1 MSKLNLIMSYKCFP
15 SSETSISAWCTY
27 ISSMPFHD
35 KSSCAIIIII
45 IKYDMKMASSKDL
58 QQ

>member
-1 MSKLNLIMSYKCFP
+1 
-15 SSETSISAWCTY
+15 
-27 ISSMPFHD
+27 MPFYD

-45 IKYDMKMASSKDL
+45 IKYDMKMASSKDF

>member
-1 MSKLNLIMSYKCFP
+1 MFP
-15 SSETSISAWCTY
+15 FFVDAITAWCTY
-27 ISSMPFHD
+27 ISSMPFYD

-45 IKYDMKMASSKDL
+45 IKYDTKMASSKDF